1 MFPPTPETGLTAAG
15 RYAAGRF
22 FRLCDGWSN
31 SKGDR
36 RCLTSRLIS
45 LTSTTRSPLQ
55 RESLREL
62 IEQAAAYSGAA
73 DDDLVAQ
80 RLSGH
85 EAGIELKSERREE
98 VLQSTNSDT
107 RRRDMTKSRIKKNM
121 EVIGADGV
129 HIGTVDRII
138 AGRIRLTKNDSGEG
152 RHKGHHHYID
162 LGLVADVEDQTVR
175 LSAVAATA
183 VTFEEEKSGEPT

>member
-1 MFPPTPETGLTAAG
+1 MPDTIADTADIDDQI
-15 RYAAGRF
+15 AAA
-22 FRLCDGWSN
+22 
-31 SKGDR
+31 
-36 RCLTSRLIS
+36 
-45 LTSTTRSPLQ
+45 
-55 RESLREL
+55 RENLREL

-80 RLSGH
+80 RIADQ
-85 EAGIELKSERREE
+85 EARIELMTKRREE

-107 RRRDMTKSRIKKNM
+107 RRRDMTESRIKKNM

-129 HIGTVDRII
+129 HIGTVDRIV
-138 AGRIRLTKNDSGEG
+138 AGRIRLIKNDSGVG

-162 LGLVADVEDQTVR
+162 LGLVADIEGQTVR

>member
-1 MFPPTPETGLTAAG
+1 MPDIIADTADIDDQIAV
-15 RYAAGRF
+15 A
-22 FRLCDGWSN
+22 
-31 SKGDR
+31 
-36 RCLTSRLIS
+36 
-45 LTSTTRSPLQ
+45 
-55 RESLREL
+55 RENLREL

-80 RLSGH
+80 RIADQ
-85 EAGIELKSERREE
+85 EARIELMTKRREE

-107 RRRDMTKSRIKKNM
+107 RRRDMPKSRIKKNM

-152 RHKGHHHYID
+152 RHKGHHHYVD
-162 LGLVADVEDQTVR
+162 LGLVADIEGQTVR

>member
-1 MFPPTPETGLTAAG
+1 MPDIRINIADIDDQMAVARET
-15 RYAAGRF
+15 
-22 FRLCDGWSN
+22 
-31 SKGDR
+31 
-36 RCLTSRLIS
+36 
-45 LTSTTRSPLQ
+45 
-55 RESLREL
+55 LREL

-73 DDDLVAQ
+73 DDDL
-80 RLSGH
+80 
-85 EAGIELKSERREE
+85 EAPRIADQEARIELMTKRREE
-98 VLQSTNSDT
+98 VLQSQKSDA
-107 RRRDMTKSRIKKNM
+107 RRRDMAKNRIKKNM

-129 HIGTVDRII
+129 HIGTVDRLI

-162 LGLVADVEDQTVR
+162 LGLVADIEGQTVR

>member
-1 MFPPTPETGLTAAG
+1 
-15 RYAAGRF
+15 
-22 FRLCDGWSN
+22 
-31 SKGDR
+31 
-36 RCLTSRLIS
+36 
-45 LTSTTRSPLQ
+45 LQ
-55 RESLREL
+55 RKSLREL

-80 RLSGH
+80 RIDQ
-85 EAGIELKSERREE
+85 EARIELMTKRREE
-98 VLQSTNSDT
+98 VLQSTNPDT

-152 RHKGHHHYID
+152 RHKGHHHYVD
-162 LGLVADVEDQTVR
+162 LGLVADIEGQTVR

-183 VTFEEEKSGEPT
+183 VTFQEEKSGEPT

>member
-1 MFPPTPETGLTAAG
+1 MPDIIVDTADIDDQIAV
-15 RYAAGRF
+15 A
-22 FRLCDGWSN
+22 
-31 SKGDR
+31 
-36 RCLTSRLIS
+36 
-45 LTSTTRSPLQ
+45 
-55 RESLREL
+55 RENLREL

-73 DDDLVAQ
+73 DDDLVVQ
-80 RLSGH
+80 RIADQ
-85 EAGIELKSERREE
+85 EARLELLTKRREE

-121 EVIGADGV
+121 EMIGADGV
-129 HIGTVDRII
+129 HIGTVDRMI

-152 RHKGHHHYID
+152 RHKGHHHYVD
-162 LGLVADVEDQTVR
+162 LGLVADIEGQTVR